1 MPSIRRAMQA
11 WVIASGTLSAAWAGP
26 IPGAFQAFA
35 VLGASTVTNTGPTT
49 LVGDLGVSP
58 GGVITGLGSITLTG
72 TVHQADAVA
81 QQAQAD
87 ALAAFNLLGNQ
98 AVTANL
104 TGINLGTLGVL
115 QPGTY
120 RFDDSAQ
127 LTGTLTLDASQP
139 DAMFVFLI
147 GSTLTTAAGSS
158 VNVIGADADDGV
170 YWRVG
175 TAATLGAASLFAGSV
190 IADQSV
196 TLAAAAKILCGRAI
210 ALHAAVALDTNVIS
224 NDCGLSGGTVA
235 EPTTLALGA
244 VGLALLASTRRR
256 PIVQRQAR
264 PRRDHDTC

>member
-1 MPSIRRAMQA
+1 M
-11 WVIASGTLSAAWAGP
+11 
-26 IPGAFQAFA
+26 
-35 VLGASTVTNTGPTT
+35 TNTGPTA

-104 TGINLGTLGVL
+104 TGIDLGTLGVL

-158 VNVIGADADDGV
+158 VNVIGADADADDGV

-175 TAATLGAASLFAGSV
+175 TSATLGIGSLFAGSV

-210 ALHAAVALDTNVIS
+210 ALSAAVTLDTNVIS
-224 NDCGLSGGTVA
+224 NDCGLSGSPVA

-244 VGLALLASTRRR
+244 VGLALVASTRRR
-256 PIVQRQAR
+256 RMVQRQAR

>member
-1 MPSIRRAMQA
+1 M
-11 WVIASGTLSAAWAGP
+11 
-26 IPGAFQAFA
+26 
-35 VLGASTVTNTGPTT
+35 TNTGPTT

-175 TAATLGAASLFAGSV
+175 TSATLGAASLFAGSV

-244 VGLALLASTRRR
+244 VGLALIASTRRR
-256 PIVQRQAR
+256 RMVQRQTR
-264 PRRDHDTC
+264 PRRDHDAC